1 MKRFYS
7 KVLAVTLLLASMV
20 LSNFNIQAADVE
32 IISAEEQDTE
42 VTEELQDDVTEN
54 ASEETDVDVHEEAG
68 IEDCTEIYEEVYV
81 SDISDMVYSA
91 GGWGIP
97 TDALD
102 SVEVEATEKVEFYSI
117 SNEERLKNAILTAL
131 LNETEYIDV
140 SSYNISYEYA
150 EDIEALFEQVLND
163 NPRLFYVFNSIDM
176 TGTRDQIQGLWFYY
190 NEVTIEEKELFN
202 SKIDEIVALI
212 DNNMTDLEKAL
223 FIHDYLILNCTY
235 AKAEYDAGT
244 LYTVPHVYDAYGCI
258 VNGYAVCMG
267 YAEAYRLLLREVGIE
282 CEYCGSADM
291 DHAWNIIKIDNE
303 WYHVDVTWDDNCN
316 GIDSKIVQHKYFLL
330 SDNEMQNRGHYNW
343 TNTIKCTS
351 TKYDAEDYWW
361 NFVESEILIKN
372 HLYYYVMIH
381 DDRSFDVMERNGNT
395 ATVKHSAPAWSAY
408 YEWNRSSVWLLL
420 PEISIQGDY
429 IFFNDSTNVY
439 AINLKDSTV
448 KTVYTHT
455 RTEECISG
463 CKVYGD
469 GKAYLNIQFDPKS
482 DRNKTERITVNIT
495 DKIPDFK
502 IKGDVTGDGKVNSQ
516 DLNAVRN
523 HINYAAQITDEYK
536 FRCADV
542 TGDGRINS
550 QDLNAIRNHIN
561 YVDRFW

>member
-7 KVLAVTLLLASMV
+7 KVLVVTLLLASMV

-42 VTEELQDDVTEN
+42 VTEELQDDVTEDV
-54 ASEETDVDVHEEAG
+54 SEKTDVDMHEEAN

-91 GGWGIP
+91 GGWGVP

-102 SVEVEATEKVEFYSI
+102 SVEVEATEEVEFYSI

-140 SSYNISYEYA
+140 SSYNVSSDY
-150 EDIEALFEQVLND
+150 DVRMLFAQILND
-163 NPRLFYVFNSIDM
+163 NPRLFYVSGCNWTSSN
-176 TGTRDQIQGLWFYY
+176 GTIQYFQFSYK
-190 NEVTIEEKELFN
+190 EVPAEEKEMFN
-202 SKIDEIVALI
+202 RKIDEIIALI
-212 DNNMTDLEKAL
+212 DDNMTDLEKAL
-223 FIHDYLILNCTY
+223 FIHDYLILNCEY
-235 AKAEYDAGT
+235 AEDEYNAGT
-244 LYTVPHVYDAYGCI
+244 LATVPHVYDAYGCI
-258 VNGYAVCMG
+258 VNGYTVCQG
-267 YAEAYRLLLREVGIE
+267 YAEAYKLLLREVGIE
-282 CEYCGSADM
+282 SELCISVDM
-291 DHAWNIIKIDNE
+291 NHAWNIIKIDNE
-303 WYHVDVTWDDNCN
+303 WYHVDVTWDDPVPDMK
-316 GIDSKIVQHKYFLL
+316 GRVGHSFFLL
-330 SDNEMQNRGHYNW
+330 SDNEMKNREHYNW
-343 TNTIKCTS
+343 SNPKKCTS

-372 HLYYYVMIH
+372 HLYYYVMVH
-381 DDRSFDVMERNGNT
+381 DDRSFDVMEVNGNT
-395 ATVKHSAPAWSAY
+395 ATVKYSAPAWSAY
-408 YEWNRSSVWLLL
+408 YEWGETGFSYYLLSPGL
-420 PEISIQGDY
+420 SIQGNY

-439 AINLKDSTV
+439 AMNLKDSTV
-448 KTVYTHT
+448 KTVYTYT
-455 RTEECISG
+455 RTEGCIWS
-463 CKVYGD
+463 CKVSGD
-469 GKAYLNIQFDPKS
+469 GKAYLDVKPDPRS
-482 DRNKTERITVNIT
+482 DRNKTEHITVNII

-523 HINYAAQITDEYK
+523 HINYVAQITDEYK
-536 FRCADV
+536 FKCADV